1 MKKLDEKVVY
11 NITNLSMEK
20 LQILLDYLNTIESP
34 YKYLNAEEQ
43 RSKYPGNI
51 YLISDNYNK
60 WYFTGVKRYNWP
72 DVDALT
78 LFEEDALKIGD
89 TFEKDGFVCEVKE
102 KIKEPILVGD
112 WIRNDRNMFFKYE
125 KWMLDSP
132 LWVKITDQEF
142 IRQLEKYSR

>member
-34 YKYLNAEEQ
+34 YEYLNAEEQ

-102 KIKEPILVGD
+102 NVSFWVYNTLISTYHKDVELMEHHIL
-112 WIRNDRNMFFKYE
+112 
-125 KWMLDSP
+125 
-132 LWVKITDQEF
+132 ITDQEF
-142 IRQLEKYSR
+142 INQLEKFAK